1 MNKKFISPF
10 HSILKMQKIFVLV
23 LSILHLLLMFSN
35 TALKLLS
42 TSVQHFDVQRHTNG
56 EHLSFFHRVNV
67 GCGPAEERVLLT
79 GLHAV
84 ADIYCENCKTTLGW
98 KYVSITTIFP
108 VDIFAPALSEGV
120 CMVTWSH
127 GKTINL
133 GTRNAGSGL

>member
-1 MNKKFISPF
+1 MNKRFISPF
-10 HSILKMQKIFVLV
+10 SFYSENAKDLHFGTPYPEPPAYVL
-23 LSILHLLLMFSN
+23 N

-42 TSVQHFDVQRHTNG
+42 TSAQHFDVQRRANR

-98 KYVSITTIFP
+98 KYVSITIIFP
-108 VDIFAPALSEGV
+108 VDIFAPAVSEGV
-120 CMVTWSH
+120 C
-127 GKTINL
+127 
-133 GTRNAGSGL
+133 SGNVVSWKDR